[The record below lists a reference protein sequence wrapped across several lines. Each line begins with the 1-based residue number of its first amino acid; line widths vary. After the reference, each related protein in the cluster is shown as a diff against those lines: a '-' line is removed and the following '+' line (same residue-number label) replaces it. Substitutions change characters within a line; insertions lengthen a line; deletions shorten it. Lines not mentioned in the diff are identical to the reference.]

1 MTESNECIAIDQDE
15 EDMEKRVRALI
26 LGAAASLAFLGW
38 PISHRSAD
46 GDVQTLFN
54 GKDLTGWDG
63 DHNIWSVQAGAITGQ
78 TTEQN
83 RLKEN
88 AFLVWQG
95 GTPANFELRVSF
107 RLVAKNDKN
116 FANSGIY
123 YRSRVDAA
131 SKQVLGYQG
140 DMDAS
145 LPDYLGALYEDD
157 RGTIAKSGQRV
168 RVFRSDGKPKIE
180 ILGQTAGAI
189 EIGGLFA
196 ELGAGHWLHYVIIA
210 EDNHLRH
217 YVNGKLTVDVTDED
231 HTKPKSGII
240 ALQVHHGAAMLV
252 QFKDIQIKPL
262 PSTMSAPSVPTTNTT
277 TSQ

>member
-1 MTESNECIAIDQDE
+1 MG
-15 EDMEKRVRALI
+15 KRLRASI
-26 LGAAASLAFLGW
+26 LVAAASLVFFGW
-38 PISHRSAD
+38 PIAHGSAYV
-46 GDVQTLFN
+46 GFQTLFN

-63 DHNIWSVQAGAITGQ
+63 EQNVWSVQDGAITGQ
-78 TTEQN
+78 TMEQN
-83 RLKEN
+83 PLKEN
-88 AFLVWQG
+88 TFLVWQG
-95 GTPANFELRVSF
+95 GTPANFELRASF

-131 SKQVLGYQG
+131 TKQVLGYQG

-180 ILGQTAGAI
+180 ILGQTASVTD
-189 EIGGLFA
+189 IGGLFA
-196 ELGAGHWLHYVIIA
+196 ELIAGHWLHYVIIA
-210 EDNHLRH
+210 ENNHLRH
-217 YVNGKLTVDVTDED
+217 YVNGKLTADVTDED
-231 HTKPKSGII
+231 DTKPKSGVI

-262 PSTMSAPSVPTTNTT
+262 PSTKSLPSAPTNNTQQPYVRTKLIPRLVP
-277 TSQ
+277 S